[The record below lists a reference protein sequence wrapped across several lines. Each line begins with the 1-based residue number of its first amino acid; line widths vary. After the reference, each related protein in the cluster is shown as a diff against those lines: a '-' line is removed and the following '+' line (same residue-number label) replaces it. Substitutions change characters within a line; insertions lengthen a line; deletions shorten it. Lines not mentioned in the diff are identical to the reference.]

1 MQHRSEIEKAFYED
15 IREKKKAASGVHS
28 RTGKRGYVGKMLFAT
43 DFMSRKEK
51 YNYRKAGRVMTSNMY
66 DEILELKDFE
76 ELEQHEQRNR
86 FQYWRSK
93 YNNEEIKNGLGIHN
107 AKLYNIIDALGL
119 PKAEKN
125 NKGKRKAKAAGKAEP
140 KAEPK
145 AAKEEAKVPQVAAE
159 KQEPNVA
166 EPEQQV
172 QTVIVN
178 GLSLIYNGDFTAEHI
193 QKQLQKIITLIDGET
208 DNFYV
213 ELKLMQKV

>member
-66 DEILELKDFE
+66 DEIITIEDFE
-76 ELEQHEQRNR
+76 QLEQHEQRNR

-119 PKAEKN
+119 PKAKKN
-125 NKGKRKAKAAGKAEP
+125 NEGKRKAKV

-145 AAKEEAKVPQVAAE
+145 AAAPKEEAKVPQVAAE
-159 KQEPNVA
+159 KQEPKVA

-213 ELKLMQKV
+213 ELKLMQKVK

>member
-1 MQHRSEIEKAFYED
+1 MQHRSEIEKVFLDD
-15 IREKKKAASGVHS
+15 IREKKKAASGIHS

-66 DEILELKDFE
+66 DEIIQIADFE
-76 ELEQHEQRNR
+76 QLEQHEQRNR

-93 YNNEEIKNGLGIHN
+93 YNNEEIKKGLGIHN
-107 AKLYNIIDALGL
+107 AKLYNIIDDLGL
-119 PKAEKN
+119 PKAKKN
-125 NKGKRKAKAAGKAEP
+125 NEGKRKAKVKAEP
-140 KAEPK
+140 KEAAPK
-145 AAKEEAKVPQVAAE
+145 AEAKVPQVAE
-159 KQEPNVA
+159 KQEPKEA

-193 QKQLQKIITLIDGET
+193 QKQLQKIVTLIDGET

-213 ELKLMQKV
+213 ELKLMQKVK